1 VRVTDD
7 PDPIAAWRAVL
18 LAQSRAVRAIEA
30 EMESAGAIP
39 LSWYDV
45 LLELQAAPNGQLRMQ
60 DLALR
65 AVLSRT
71 RISRVVTELEHAGL
85 VERLADPGDGRAA
98 LATITAEGRRAFR
111 QTAPVYRRSIAEQF
125 TQYLS
130 PPQQRSIARG
140 LQRVI
145 DAHSATID
153 PRR

>member
-1 VRVTDD
+1 MTDD

-71 RISRVVTELEHAGL
+71 RISRVVTELELAGL

-98 LATITAEGRRAFR
+98 LATITAEGRQAFR
-111 QTAPVYRRSIAEQF
+111 QAAPVYQRSIAAQF

-130 PPQQRSIARG
+130 PPQQRAIARG

-145 DAHSATID
+145 DAQTATID

>member
-1 VRVTDD
+1 MTDD

-111 QTAPVYRRSIAEQF
+111 QTAPVYRRSIAAQF